1 MTKAQYRVYNRLA
14 KKQVNRRQ
22 DIRIVEESASSV
34 TLYITF
40 PGLYLTYGSAG
51 NLLETQTEAERV
63 LGKRPVA
70 SGPVAGYDRELG
82 SSDYF
87 KQPVVIDDESSD
99 AF

>member
-14 KKQVNRRQ
+14 KKQTNRRH
-22 DIRIVEESASSV
+22 DVAIVEESPSSV
-34 TLYITF
+34 TLHVAF
-40 PGLYLTYGSAG
+40 PGLYLTYGTAG
-51 NLLETQTEAERV
+51 DLLESETEAERV

-70 SGPVAGYDRELG
+70 SDTRIDCNREMG